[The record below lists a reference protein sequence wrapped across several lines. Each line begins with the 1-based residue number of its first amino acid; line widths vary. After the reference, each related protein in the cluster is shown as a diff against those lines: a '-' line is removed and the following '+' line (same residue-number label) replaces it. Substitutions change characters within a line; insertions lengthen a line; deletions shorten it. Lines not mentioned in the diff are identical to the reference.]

1 MILALCSMLLHFA
14 SMPVPKALLGA
25 GVAFRAFINMDF
37 GQFSKQPNV
46 SILGLFE
53 CKKLD
58 LFWGA

>member
-1 MILALCSMLLHFA
+1 MLFHFA

-46 SILGLFE
+46 SILVLFE